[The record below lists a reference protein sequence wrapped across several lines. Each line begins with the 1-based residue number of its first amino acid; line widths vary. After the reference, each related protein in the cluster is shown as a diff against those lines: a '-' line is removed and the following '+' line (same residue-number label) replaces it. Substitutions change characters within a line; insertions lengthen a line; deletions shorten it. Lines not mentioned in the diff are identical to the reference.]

1 MEFSHLPIF
10 PLEYGKNGES
20 YVIERLTMQDA
31 KVKAHLH
38 DIGFISGAIIS
49 VESMNRQGMIVK
61 INDSKLALDRY
72 ICNNIYVKEYIKED
86 DIVER

>member
-20 YVIERLTMQDA
+20 YVIERLTMEDA
-31 KVKAHLH
+31 KVKAHMH
-38 DIGFISGAIIS
+38 DIGFVAGAVIH
-49 VESMNRQGMIVK
+49 VESMNKNGMIVK
-61 INDSKLALDRY
+61 INESKLALDRD

-86 DIVER
+86 ELFER